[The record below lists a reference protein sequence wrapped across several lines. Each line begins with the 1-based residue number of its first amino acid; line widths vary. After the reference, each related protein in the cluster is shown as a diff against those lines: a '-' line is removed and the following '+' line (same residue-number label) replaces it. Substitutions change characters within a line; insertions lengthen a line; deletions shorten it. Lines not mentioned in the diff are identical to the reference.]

1 MKDLVL
7 GIDIGS
13 QGTCAQLLD
22 VTGELQAVAYEGY
35 DVHYPRPGWAE
46 QDPRAWL
53 AALGRTVAEA
63 TAGVDRSRIAA
74 LSFGAQL
81 DGLVCVDD
89 AGQPLRDAII
99 WMDRRGDEVC
109 NEIAE
114 RVDPHDLY
122 ASTGCNLDGGHVG
135 AKIAWIRAREPELF
149 RRTARFLLPGSFV
162 ALHASGAYGVDA
174 SNASSSMLVDVR
186 RRDWDEATCAAFGID
201 PATLAPVVPPH
212 GVLGTIAPWL
222 REATGLPAEALVVC
236 GCGDEMAA
244 TLGAGV
250 VDPGAVC
257 DVIGTAEPICA
268 VTPEPVFD
276 PTRLVELHP
285 HADPETWLL
294 ENPGFVSGGAYRWFR
309 DHLGREE
316 LDRAG
321 EERVDV
327 YELLNELAAQA
338 PPGSEGAIWLPCLM
352 GAMAPE
358 WNADARAV
366 WYGLTP
372 AHTRAH
378 LLRALLEGSAY
389 ALRDILD
396 AMRAS
401 GLEPNQ
407 IVCVAGGARSQLWRQ
422 IRADV
427 TGLPVAAAAD
437 VETTAR
443 GAAML
448 AAAGAGLYPSVAAA
462 AAAMARQGGA
472 PLQPQADDAAVYA
485 EAYGRYR
492 AVYDALRPV
501 FAV

>member
-1 MKDLVL
+1 
-7 GIDIGS
+7 
-13 QGTCAQLLD
+13 
-22 VTGELQAVAYEGY
+22 
-35 DVHYPRPGWAE
+35 
-46 QDPRAWL
+46 
-53 AALGRTVAEA
+53 
-63 TAGVDRSRIAA
+63 
-74 LSFGAQL
+74 
-81 DGLVCVDD
+81 
-89 AGQPLRDAII
+89 
-99 WMDRRGDEVC
+99 MDRRGDEVC
-109 NEIAE
+109 AALAE
-114 RVDPHDLY
+114 RVDPEQLY
-122 ASTGCNLDGGHVG
+122 ATTGCNLDGGHVG
-135 AKIAWIRAREPELF
+135 AKIAWIREREPELF
-149 RRTARFLLPGSFV
+149 RAHRAVPPARLVRRARAPP
-162 ALHASGAYGVDA
+162 ASYGVDA
-174 SNASSSMLVDVR
+174 SNASSLDAGR
-186 RRDWDEATCAAFGID
+186 RPRAATGT
-201 PATLAPVVPPH
+201 PAPARRSASTRRTLAPVVPPH

-268 VTPEPVFD
+268 VTAEPVFD

-338 PPGSEGAIWLPCLM
+338 PAGSEGAIWLPCLM

-396 AMRAS
+396 AMRGVRPRAARDRVRRRRR
-401 GLEPNQ
+401 P
-407 IVCVAGGARSQLWRQ
+407 VAGCGGRS
-422 IRADV
+422 
-427 TGLPVAAAAD
+427 
-437 VETTAR
+437 
-443 GAAML
+443 
-448 AAAGAGLYPSVAAA
+448 
-462 AAAMARQGGA
+462 A
-472 PLQPQADDAAVYA
+472 PT
-485 EAYGRYR
+485 
-492 AVYDALRPV
+492 
-501 FAV
+501 

>member
-1 MKDLVL
+1 VKDLVL

-13 QGTCAQLLD
+13 QGTCAQLID
-22 VTGELQAVAYEGY
+22 AGGEMLAVAYEGY
-35 DVHYPRPGWAE
+35 DVYYPRPGWAE
-46 QDPRAWL
+46 QDPRGWL

-81 DGLVCVDD
+81 DGLVCVDE
-89 AGQPLRDAII
+89 AGEPLRDAII

-109 NEIAE
+109 ADIAE
-114 RVDPHDLY
+114 RIDPDHLY
-122 ASTGCNLDGGHVG
+122 ATTGCNLDGGHVG
-135 AKIAWIRAREPELF
+135 AKIAWIREREPDLF

-186 RRDWDEATCAAFGID
+186 RRDWDTDVCAAFGID

-268 VTPEPVFD
+268 VTSEPIFD

-338 PPGSEGAIWLPCLM
+338 PAGSEGAIWLPCLM

-401 GLEPNQ
+401 GLEPRQ
-407 IVCVAGGARSQLWRQ
+407 IVCVAGGARSRLWRQ

-427 TGLPVAAAAD
+427 TGLPVAVAAD

-448 AAAGAGLYPSVAAA
+448 AAAGAGLHPSVAAA
-462 AAAMARQGGA
+462 ASAMSRQGEA
-472 PLQPQADDAAVYA
+472 PLQPEPAEAAVY
-485 EAYGRYR
+485 EVAYARYR
-492 AVYDALRPV
+492 TLYDALRPV
-501 FAV
+501 FAT